1 MIRALP
7 PAAALATSP
16 PQGSRV
22 ACEAVTRRS
31 PLRAWI
37 PSTRWAES
45 DGPAARSAEP
55 GLRSRWRRNGLV
67 SALAVLLA
75 WVPAG
80 CADNDLTEVTLNQPT
95 GAGDAAPE
103 LTDMTGQERVE
114 VVVTDNVFT
123 PRHIEISVGTTVVWI
138 NKGRNSHNVMPS
150 EGDEFP
156 KTDLPVGGQVEVKFD
171 QLGTVPYY
179 CTIHGSKHRGQTGT
193 IVVVA

>member
-1 MIRALP
+1 M
-7 PAAALATSP
+7 
-16 PQGSRV
+16 
-22 ACEAVTRRS
+22 
-31 PLRAWI
+31 
-37 PSTRWAES
+37 
-45 DGPAARSAEP
+45 
-55 GLRSRWRRNGLV
+55 RSRWPRNGLV
-67 SALAVLLA
+67 SALALLLA

-156 KTDLPVGGQVEVKFD
+156 KTDIPVRGRVEVKFE
-171 QLGTVPYY
+171 QL
-179 CTIHGSKHRGQTGT
+179 
-193 IVVVA
+193 